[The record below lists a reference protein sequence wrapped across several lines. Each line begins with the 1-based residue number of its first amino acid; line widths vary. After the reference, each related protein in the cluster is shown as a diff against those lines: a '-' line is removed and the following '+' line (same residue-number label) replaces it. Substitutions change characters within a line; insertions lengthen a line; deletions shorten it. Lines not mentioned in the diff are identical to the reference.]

1 MDKIVLQGVSK
12 AYHRGPRKIDVLQG
26 VDLEIGQQDCLSI
39 TGASGSGKTTLLN
52 LIGGLDCADGGEI
65 LWDGASWRGKS
76 LGDLARWRA
85 LRIGYVFQ
93 TYHLLDEL
101 TVFENALLPAALVR
115 RNRTREAKALLE
127 EVGLSHR
134 LDHRPYELS
143 GGEQQRVVIARALI
157 NDPDLI
163 LADEPTGNLDS
174 ENTDRILKLLLDLT
188 RESKKALVLV
198 THDAEVA
205 RSMDRQLVLVDGRI
219 KTEE

>member
-1 MDKIVLQGVSK
+1 MDSITLKGVTK
-12 AYHRGPRKIDVLQG
+12 AYRHGARTVDVLRG
-26 VDLEIGQQDCLSI
+26 VDLEIRERDCLSI

-65 LWDGASWRGKS
+65 LWDGASWQGKS
-76 LGDLARWRA
+76 LGDLASWRA
-85 LRIGYVFQ
+85 TRIGYVFQ

-101 TVFENALLPAALVR
+101 TVLENALLPASLVR
-115 RNRTREAKALLE
+115 RNRTREAKNLLE
-127 EVGLSHR
+127 SVGLSHR

-174 ENTDRILKLLLDLT
+174 ENTSRILKLLLDLT

-198 THDAEVA
+198 THDAGVA
-205 RSMDRQLVLVDGRI
+205 RSADRQVALVDGRI
-219 KTEE
+219 ETDG